1 MRFKTANEKHHLKV
15 SQRPL
20 LYRFD
25 IHALKCTQCNFSN
38 HDVLQTGLLYS
49 PTAPLGGSA
58 LKALRFYQHSLR
70 TQEASLYWLK
80 FFVRWFCRSERARHS
95 REWGATTGV
104 ELLRA
109 QLF

>member
-15 SQRPL
+15 AQRPL
-20 LYRFD
+20 LSRFGM
-25 IHALKCTQCNFSN
+25 HALN
-38 HDVLQTGLLYS
+38 
-49 PTAPLGGSA
+49 AISA
-58 LKALRFYQHSLR
+58 IMTSSKPVSYIPQPPRLVDQRREALRFNQHSLR

-80 FFVRWFCRSERARHS
+80 FFVRWYGRSGRARHS

-109 QLF
+109 QLI